1 MEADN
6 RIQCSVVEHAS
17 QLEELRSEWTAL
29 LARSST
35 NEPTLAPEWALTW
48 WRVFGGLDGRELK
61 TALFREDG
69 RLVGMAPLLKRRYFY
84 PGKLPFQRLE
94 PLGTGEDLEDEVCSD
109 YANVISEKGAEDRVA
124 RALAQTLAIG
134 KFGNWDEL
142 LLPMANGEA
151 PCVQSLIAAFGS
163 QGFDARADEAG
174 ASPYIPLPRTW
185 EQYLEALSSDDRYYL
200 ARSMREFDKWAGG
213 EVEVKHATSRADLE
227 IGKKILIELHRERWS
242 AEGKQGVFASSH
254 FSAFHE
260 ALLPQ
265 LLDAGALELMWVSVR
280 GAPIAALYNIA
291 WNGKIYCYQSGR
303 TLDVPRN
310 VRPGVIA
317 HVYAIRRA
325 IETGRSEYDFM
336 AGTSQFK
343 RKLALAYKPLVRVR
357 AVRKSLIEYVR
368 VFAESAA
375 AATRTLRKRHRAR

>member
-1 MEADN
+1 M
-6 RIQCSVVEHAS
+6 
-17 QLEELRSEWTAL
+17 AL
-29 LARSST
+29 LSRSST
-35 NEPTLAPEWALTW
+35 NEPTLTPEWVLTW
-48 WRVFGGLDGRELK
+48 WQVFGGLDGRELK
-61 TALFREDG
+61 ATLFREDG
-69 RLVGMAPLLKRRYFY
+69 RLVGMAPLLKRRYLY
-84 PGKLPFQRLE
+84 PGRLPFQRLE

-109 YANVISEKGAEDRVA
+109 YANVISEKGAEDKVA

-134 KFGNWDEL
+134 KLGNWDEL
-142 LLPMANGEA
+142 LLPMANGDA
-151 PCVQSLIAAFGS
+151 PCVQSLISAFVS
-163 QGFDARADEAG
+163 QGFDTRADEAG

-185 EQYLEALSSDDRYYL
+185 EQYLEALSSNDRYYL

-213 EVEVKHATSRADLE
+213 EVEVKYATSKSDLE
-227 IGKKILIELHRERWS
+227 TGKKSLIKLHRERWS

-325 IETGRSEYDFM
+325 IETGKSEYDFM

-368 VFAESAA
+368 VFAESLAA
-375 AATRTLRKRHRAR
+375 TTRTLRKRPRAR